1 MSTQSGTPGQD
12 FAMVPDEVT
21 DAGTYVQQVAD
32 SLINGLNSLDREI
45 TSVLDNWTGPAAE
58 AFGTGWTE
66 TKEGAADVLEALA
79 TMAGLLGVTSKTIAH
94 QDLSNATHLHSLD
107 LPKLNM

>member
-1 MSTQSGTPGQD
+1 MSALSGTPGQD
-12 FAMVPDEVT
+12 FTTVPDEVT

-45 TSVLDNWTGPAAE
+45 SGVLDNWTGAAAE
-58 AFGTGWTE
+58 AFGAGWTE
-66 TKEGAADVLEALA
+66 TKDGATIVLDALA
-79 TMAGLLGVTSKTIAH
+79 IMAGLLGVTSKTIAH
-94 QDLSNATHLHSLD
+94 QDLSNATNLHSLD